1 MGTRADKKRL
11 DSPPPVAVVVSRYNE
26 SVTHA
31 LLVGAIQEYED
42 CGGRR
47 EDVTVLDAPGAYEL
61 PALALAAARTGR
73 IAGVVG
79 LGCLIKGE
87 TSHDR
92 YIADAVAHGLVS
104 VTIETGVP
112 CAFGVLT
119 VDTPGQA
126 LARAG
131 GDKGNKGQEAM
142 AALLDTLETIASL
155 NGTGGKAKAARAR
168 VRPDKA
174 KGRAASQ
181 GNRAARKGGKR

>member
-1 MGTRADKKRL
+1 MSRRSSKKSP
-11 DSPPPVAVVVSRYNE
+11 DAPPPVAVVVSRYNE

-31 LLVGAIQEYED
+31 LLAGAIGEYED
-42 CGGRR
+42 CGGDPA
-47 EDVTVLDAPGAYEL
+47 DVLVLDAPGAYEL
-61 PALALAAARTGR
+61 PALALAAARTGKVS
-73 IAGVVG
+73 GVVG

-104 VTIETGVP
+104 VTIATGVP
-112 CAFGVLT
+112 CTFGVLT
-119 VDTPGQA
+119 VDTPAQA

-142 AALLDTLETIASL
+142 AALLDTIQTIASL
-155 NGTGGKAKAARAR
+155 RGRRAGQRRTR

-174 KGRAASQ
+174 RRVPLRATKGA
-181 GNRAARKGGKR
+181 KR